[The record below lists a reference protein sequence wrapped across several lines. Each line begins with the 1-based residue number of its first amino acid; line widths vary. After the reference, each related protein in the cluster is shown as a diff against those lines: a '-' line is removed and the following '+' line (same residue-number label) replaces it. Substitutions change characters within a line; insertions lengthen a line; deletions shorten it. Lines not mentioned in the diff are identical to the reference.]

1 MKNEFSLSGHA
12 MIGEELEVRPVEIQ
26 VEDGMITAIDD
37 IARPGSWWICPAFFN
52 AHTHL
57 GDTIAMDCPVSGDL
71 AELVAPPHGLK
82 HRLLASVSHTELI
95 SGMRASID
103 EMVGSGTAG
112 FADFREGGEEGV
124 QALREALIGITCE
137 PVIFGRDGGERIA
150 EGFGVSSTRDV
161 PDIEEQ
167 VSAARRTGKL
177 IAIHAGER
185 DPNDLDTALSYDPD
199 LLIHCTHA
207 TRTQLRECAGRGIP
221 VVVCPRSNW
230 RLGVAVSATTPDI
243 REMIDLGIPVL
254 LGTDNV
260 MFVQPDM
267 LRELSFTE
275 AVYRIPPRELLRAA
289 IRGSGLFGEP
299 FFIEEGSKANF
310 FVVDPARSNIRFSR
324 DSHKTLV
331 NRVSP
336 EKIVK
341 KVFNS

>member
-1 MKNEFSLSGHA
+1 MKNGFSISGHA

-26 VEDGMITAIDD
+26 VEDGIITAIDD
-37 IARPGSWWICPAFFN
+37 LVHPDSSWICPAFFN

-57 GDTIAMDCPVSGDL
+57 GDTVAMDCPVTGDL
-71 AELVAPPHGLK
+71 EELVTPPRGFK
-82 HRLLASVSHTELI
+82 HQVLASVSRNELV
-95 SGMRASID
+95 SGMRASIG

-124 QALREALIGITCE
+124 RALREAGYGTPCM
-137 PVIFGRDGGERIA
+137 PVIFGRDGGELIA
-150 EGFGVSSTRDV
+150 DGFGVSGTRDV
-161 PDIEEQ
+161 PDLEEQ
-167 VSAARRTGKL
+167 VSAARRKGKL
-177 IAIHAGER
+177 IAFHAGER
-185 DPNDLDTALSYDPD
+185 DPYDVDTALSYNPD

-207 TRTQLRECAGRGIP
+207 THEQLRECAGKGIP
-221 VVVCPRSNW
+221 IAVCPRSNW
-230 RLGVAVSATTPDI
+230 RLGVAGSAGTPPI
-243 REMIDLGIPVL
+243 RKILDQGITLL

-275 AVYRIPPRELLRAA
+275 AVYHISPRELLCAA
-289 IRGSGLFGEP
+289 IRGSVLFGRS
-299 FFIEEGSKANF
+299 FFIGEGSVANF
-310 FVVDPARSNIRFSR
+310 FIVDPGRSNIRFSR
-324 DSHKTLV
+324 DIPESLV